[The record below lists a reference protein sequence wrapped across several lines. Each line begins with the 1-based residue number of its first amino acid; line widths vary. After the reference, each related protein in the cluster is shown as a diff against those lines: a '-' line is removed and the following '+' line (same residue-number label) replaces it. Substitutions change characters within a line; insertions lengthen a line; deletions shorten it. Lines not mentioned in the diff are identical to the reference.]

1 MRKNTLKKNDRD
13 LKEEAV
19 FLITALSLTGFFA
32 HYVGITVLS
41 IWLNQIPFKRVY
53 HLLIGKIYF
62 NKIKI
67 LPVSRSRT
75 EKSANRTD
83 EKCANTLKNEIR
95 KQFHVVS
102 SLEPQ
107 LS

>member
-1 MRKNTLKKNDRD
+1 MRKKLKDIVVLLTKNEKKYPRKNRDNGD

-53 HLLIGKIYF
+53 HFIWFLIYHS
-62 NKIKI
+62 
-67 LPVSRSRT
+67 VSDIVYLGWSSISSPEPT
-75 EKSANRTD
+75 TGTVLKEK
-83 EKCANTLKNEIR
+83 
-95 KQFHVVS
+95 
-102 SLEPQ
+102 
-107 LS
+107 